1 MRARHNRR
9 NHHRPVNIPVAR
21 KCEQCDFN
29 SVLSGV
35 SVWSAPNAD
44 KHRGSGARAAFRPSP
59 KSVPTMKP
67 EAQRLNGGSHPE
79 VSDEALTERVM
90 LSCTAEMLKRIED
103 YRFNNRFGSQSG
115 ALRALLQSALDA
127 DKRRPKTLI

>member
-1 MRARHNRR
+1 
-9 NHHRPVNIPVAR
+9 
-21 KCEQCDFN
+21 
-29 SVLSGV
+29 
-35 SVWSAPNAD
+35 
-44 KHRGSGARAAFRPSP
+44 
-59 KSVPTMKP
+59 MKA

-115 ALRALLQSALDA
+115 ALRALLQFALEA
-127 DKRRPKTLI
+127 DKKRPKTQGADLKIM